1 MKLLQQTSLVMLAG
15 LISACGSSSDNNNSG
30 AGHEE
35 HSLKILVS
43 QQNSAGLSLLEE
55 GELEALEGNLPGN
68 DASLLLADNGE
79 FAAALSTNQ
88 VNFIHGAE
96 HEEEAAVEATEEHEE
111 AELLAFSL
119 AGTQVINSAGHF
131 SILDAGSTS
140 FVAYD
145 QLEQATPEVETLNL
159 GVTETFPAL
168 ILEEAEEVFLVF
180 ADNTATVYEAGSAT
194 QDTRACSNPTS
205 AIQNEEYA
213 VFTCTQ
219 GTYAVALEEGA
230 QEHTIEFTDLGIS
243 GDYSWV
249 SQGHVVVGLNQGN
262 TNQLQVVEHNQ
273 TEELVASAITVTD
286 GVCALALD
294 SQDGDILVVNDNNQ
308 MLALSHEGEIQ
319 TTISLD
325 ESNSPACSQ
334 VKLAS
339 AAKTALVL
347 DNQAQ
352 KLYAIDVDVEGGSY
366 HIHER
371 NNVAVQDVQNMVI
384 FHDKEDAQA
393 HDHSH

>member
-15 LISACGSSSDNNNSG
+15 LISACGSSDNNSSG
-30 AGHEE
+30 EGHEE
-35 HSLKILVS
+35 HGLKILVS
-43 QQNSAGLSLLEE
+43 QQNSDGLSLLEE
-55 GELEALEGNLPGN
+55 GELEALAGNLAGN
-68 DASLLLADNGE
+68 GASLLLADNGE

-194 QDTRACSNPTS
+194 QDTQACSNPTS

-219 GTYAVALEEGA
+219 GSYAVALEEGA

-243 GDYSWV
+243 GDYLWV
-249 SQGHVVVGLNQGN
+249 NQGHVVVGLNQGN
-262 TNQLQVVEHNQ
+262 TQQLQVVEHNQ
-273 TEELVASAITVTD
+273 AEVLLASAINLAD

-294 SQDGDILVVNDNNQ
+294 SQDGDILVVNDNGQ
-308 MLALSHEGEIQ
+308 MLALDHEGETL

-325 ESNSPACSQ
+325 ESNSPACSH
-334 VKLAS
+334 VKLSS

-347 DNQAQ
+347 DNDAQ

-371 NNVAVQDVQNMVI
+371 NNVAVQDVQSMVI

>member
-15 LISACGSSSDNNNSG
+15 LISACGSSDNNSSG
-30 AGHEE
+30 EGHEE
-35 HSLKILVS
+35 HGLKILVS
-43 QQNSAGLSLLEE
+43 QQNSDGLSLLEE
-55 GELEALEGNLPGN
+55 GELEALAGNLAGN
-68 DASLLLADNGE
+68 GASLLLADNGE

-131 SILDAGSTS
+131 SILESGSTS

-180 ADNTATVYEAGSAT
+180 ADDTATVYEAGSAT
-194 QDTRACSNPTS
+194 QDTQACSNPTS

-230 QEHTIEFTDLGIS
+230 QEHTIEFTDLSIS

-262 TNQLQVVEHNQ
+262 TNQLQVVEHDQ
-273 TEELVASAITVTD
+273 TEALVASEINLTD

-308 MLALSHEGEIQ
+308 MLALNHEGETL

-325 ESNSPACSQ
+325 ESNSPPCSA

-347 DNQAQ
+347 DNDAQ

-371 NNVAVQDVQNMVI
+371 NNVAVQDVQSMVI

>member
-1 MKLLQQTSLVMLAG
+1 MKLLQQTSLVMLVG
-15 LISACGSSSDNNNSG
+15 LISACGSSDNNGSG
-30 AGHEE
+30 SGHEE
-35 HSLKILVS
+35 HSLKVLVS

-55 GELEALEGNLPGN
+55 GELEALAGSLAGNA
-68 DASLLLADNGE
+68 ASLLLADNGE
-79 FAAALSTNQ
+79 FAAALSTSQ

-96 HEEEAAVEATEEHEE
+96 HEEGAAEAAEGHEE
-111 AELLAFSL
+111 AELLEFSL
-119 AGTQVINSAGHF
+119 AGSKVINSAGHF
-131 SILDAGSTS
+131 SILNAGSTS

-145 QLEQATPEVETLNL
+145 QLEQATPDIETLNL

-194 QDTRACSNPTS
+194 QDTQACSNPTS

-219 GTYAVALEEGA
+219 GIYAVALEEGA
-230 QEHTIEFTDLGIS
+230 QEHTIEFTDLGLS
-243 GDYSWV
+243 GDYLWV

-262 TNQLQVVEHNQ
+262 TQQLQVVEHNQ
-273 TEELVASAITVTD
+273 AEELIASAINLAN

-294 SQDGDILVVNDNNQ
+294 SQDGDILVVNDNGQ
-308 MLALSHEGEIQ
+308 MLALDHEGE
-319 TTISLD
+319 TLATISLD
-325 ESNSPACSQ
+325 ESNSPACSH
-334 VKLAS
+334 VKLSS

-347 DNQAQ
+347 DNDAQ

-371 NNVAVQDVQNMVI
+371 NNVAVQDVQSMVI